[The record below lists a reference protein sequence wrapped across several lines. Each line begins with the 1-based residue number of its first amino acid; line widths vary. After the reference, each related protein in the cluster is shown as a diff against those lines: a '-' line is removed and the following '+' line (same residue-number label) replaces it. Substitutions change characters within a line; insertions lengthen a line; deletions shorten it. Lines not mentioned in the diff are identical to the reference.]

1 MVVLQGVQSAI
12 LLLRTATGSPTFLK
26 YRALLS
32 PLLFR
37 CFALFLLLTNYL
49 SLDTKTEFITFVRYA
64 SAARVLIKFLIIWL
78 SGKTSD
84 YKGICL
90 PNHRS

>member
-1 MVVLQGVQSAI
+1 MVVLQGVRSAS
-12 LLLRTATGSPTFLK
+12 LLSRAVTGSPTFLN

-37 CFALFLLLTNYL
+37 CFALFLLLTSYY
-49 SLDTKTEFITFVRYA
+49 SLDTKAEFITFVRYA
-64 SAARVLIKFLIIWL
+64 SAANVLIKFCIIWL

-84 YKGICL
+84 D
-90 PNHRS
+90 